1 MSHQPQRGVWP
12 SPLSDRPS
20 GPLAGVRVL
29 DLSRILA
36 GPFATMILADLGA
49 DVVKVERP
57 EDGDETRRWGP
68 PFAPSGD
75 AAYFYAC
82 NRGRRSVALDLR
94 DPAGRDVVLDLVAEA
109 DVLVENFLPGSMER
123 LGLDEQT
130 LQSRNPRLIQC
141 GISGYGRTSSRA
153 SWPAL
158 DFVIQAHAGILG
170 VTGPGPQEPLKAGVP
185 IADLAT
191 GLYVVIGVL
200 GALRTVAETG
210 RGTTVEVALAD
221 ACASLLV
228 NQAMS
233 WLIGGVEARPR
244 GNAHPSVAP
253 YQTVRTQDRLMAIA
267 ASSDEQFR
275 RLCGVVGCSDLV
287 SDARFASNADRV
299 SHRVELIA
307 LLEDAFVTRP
317 AAAWVDALN
326 EAGVA
331 AAVVNTVGEALED
344 EVLRARLV
352 ATVGSDEQV
361 VPQLRLPIWFDG
373 APVEPSSAPPALG
386 ADNERVV
393 QRLQKVE
400 LPCARR

>member
-1 MSHQPQRGVWP
+1 MRSQGVWP
-12 SPLSDRPS
+12 PPSDNRPN
-20 GPLAGVRVL
+20 GPLTGIRVL

-57 EDGDETRRWGP
+57 GVGDETRRWGP

-94 DPAGRDVVLDLVAEA
+94 DPADLDVVLDLVTVA
-109 DVLVENFLPGSMER
+109 DVLVENFLPGAMER
-123 LGLDEQT
+123 LGLDAET
-130 LQSRNPRLIQC
+130 LQSRNPRLIRC

-170 VTGPGPQEPLKAGVP
+170 VTGSGPQDPLKAGVP

-191 GLYVVIGVL
+191 GLYAVIGIF

-233 WLIGGVEARPR
+233 WLIGGVEAQPR

-275 RLCGVVGCSDLV
+275 RLCDVLGLGALV

-299 SHRVELIA
+299 VNRADLIA
-307 LLEDAFVTRP
+307 LLEDVFLTRP
-317 AAAWVDALN
+317 AATWVVALN

-331 AAVVNTVGEALED
+331 AAVVNTVGEALDD
-344 EVLRARLV
+344 EVLQARLV
-352 ATVGSDEQV
+352 ASVGPDGDV

-373 APVEPSSAPPALG
+373 APVEPSSPPPALG
-386 ADNERVV
+386 ADNDFVV
-393 QRLQKVE
+393 QRLQEVE
-400 LPCARR
+400 LP